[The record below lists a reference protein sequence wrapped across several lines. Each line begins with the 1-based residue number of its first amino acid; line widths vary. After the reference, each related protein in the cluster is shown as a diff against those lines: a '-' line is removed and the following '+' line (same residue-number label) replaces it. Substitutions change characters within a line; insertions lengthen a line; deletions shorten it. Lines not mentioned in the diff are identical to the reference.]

1 MSKIR
6 PPKAPPKVRVQ
17 VDMPAGMGNEVRAL
31 AQHDGKSMNAF
42 ILMLLSKA
50 IPVYCKEAGLDDG

>member
-17 VDMPAGMGNEVRAL
+17 LDMPADVGREVRAL
-31 AQHDGKSMNAF
+31 AKHDGKSMNGF
-42 ILMLLSKA
+42 ILMLLDSA
-50 IPVYCKEAGLDDG
+50 IPAYRKEAGLDNE